1 MKFYSNLFFTVFLI
15 FFVSCATQKKE
26 EPMTPAMQE
35 KEIYDQAQE
44 RIKSKNYSMAID
56 ALESLERSLL
66 SCFSIEK
73 PPPLLSSKALLLG
86 IDEQATVPL
95 GEYSSQLQKT
105 VSLILHSL

>member
-1 MKFYSNLFFTVFLI
+1 MHVCLLGAFNSGTELHQVYQS
-15 FFVSCATQKKE
+15 
-26 EPMTPAMQE
+26 
-35 KEIYDQAQE
+35 
-44 RIKSKNYSMAID
+44 
-56 ALESLERSLL
+56 LESLERSLL